1 WEWCGHAGKASATI
15 MITASP
21 IPNLSG
27 ILPPLTC
34 VGVRSIN
41 SALTL
46 SAAWAVDAGG
56 WRGSVGGGG
65 VIGKAPSGFIEPS
78 QGLLKQAWLGI
89 PRRDRALDDVE
100 LVFVHVDARKS
111 PRLILVIREL
121 HLTSFDEID
130 NSPHEQ
136 RQLSIPLHE
145 LPRCVVHRTPD
156 I

>member
-1 WEWCGHAGKASATI
+1 

-34 VGVRSIN
+34 VGIRSIN

-46 SAAWAVDAGG
+46 STACAVDAG
-56 WRGSVGGGG
+56 WCRKSVGVVGLIAKPHS
-65 VIGKAPSGFIEPS
+65 VFIEPS
-78 QGLLKQAWLGI
+78 QRLLKQAWLGI
-89 PRRDRALDDVE
+89 TRRDRALDDVE

-111 PRLILVIREL
+111 PRLILVTREL
-121 HLTSFDEID
+121 HLTSFDEIY

-156 I
+156 VGFPVSFITRTT